1 MTTAGNSLGRI
12 QIRDLSIRLGQ
23 GSEAFEAVRD
33 LSLEARPGE
42 FVCLLGPSG
51 CGKSTL
57 LGALAGHLRPS
68 AGSVRVDGRSVEGPS
83 PQRGMVIPA
92 AHPVPWRR
100 VRDNVAFGLKMQGL
114 ARAERNRRAME
125 MLGLVGLAD
134 FAGRWPGQ
142 LSGVC
147 SSAWRSP
154 GCWSSRPRLL
164 LMDEPFGALDAQTRL
179 KMQTLLLDVWARVR
193 TTVLFV
199 THDIDEALYLADRVL
214 VMSPRPGRIIA
225 DLALDFPR
233 PRDAAGDQRRL
244 RAPETPLPGTAR
256 PRRRPPVAAPDPAR
270 LAAGHHPGPT
280 ADRHMT
286 CKNATLPEILE
297 LSPRLEDADPAYAA

>member
-83 PQRGMVIPA
+83 PQRGMVFQQ
-92 AHPVPWRR
+92 HTLFPWRR

-114 ARAERNRRAME
+114 ARASATGAPWRCSDWWGWRTSP
-125 MLGLVGLAD
+125 G
-134 FAGRWPGQ
+134 AGPANCP
-142 LSGVC
+142 GVC

-154 GCWSSRPRLL
+154 GCWS
-164 LMDEPFGALDAQTRL
+164 T
-179 KMQTLLLDVWARVR
+179 
-193 TTVLFV
+193 
-199 THDIDEALYLADRVL
+199 
-214 VMSPRPGRIIA
+214 GRA
-225 DLALDFPR
+225 
-233 PRDAAGDQRRL
+233 
-244 RAPETPLPGTAR
+244 
-256 PRRRPPVAAPDPAR
+256 
-270 LAAGHHPGPT
+270 
-280 ADRHMT
+280 
-286 CKNATLPEILE
+286 CC
-297 LSPRLEDADPAYAA
+297 